1 MNKKQITKRLELSK
15 ETLRSL
21 SERDLGTVAGGVS
34 RLVDTCKSEC
44 WCISWDSCPPT
55 WPC

>member
-1 MNKKQITKRLELSK
+1 MHKKQITKKLQLNK

-21 SERDLGTVAGGVS
+21 AEGDLRVAVGGITQE
-34 RLVDTCKSEC
+34 TCKSDC
-44 WCISWDSCPPT
+44 FCISWDSCPPT

>member
-1 MNKKQITKRLELSK
+1 MNKKQITRKLQLSR

-21 SERDLGTVAGGVS
+21 SERDLKAVVGGVS
-34 RLVDTCKSEC
+34 QFNTCKSDC
-44 WCISWDSCPPT
+44 YCISWDSCPPT